1 MKNKILISV
10 LAMSLMTVMT
20 ACGGSDTFGDAAS
33 SEVSDIS
40 DGTASESDTYGTQK
54 ESAQGGMSEDG
65 TAETGLSETSEE
77 VSEETSKDTS
87 GEDGDSAA
95 PTDALLGSFYT
106 VDLNGTQKD
115 ASIFS
120 GYSLTMVNVW
130 ATYCGPCIN
139 ELPELGELS
148 SAYAGKGVQVVG
160 IVSDVY
166 QNSDGSFDQDQIDTA
181 QEIVTQTGAEYTH
194 LLSSADLESSLLQQV
209 SAVPTTVFVDKNGS
223 QVGETYVGARS
234 GDDWK
239 QIIDGLLK
247 TLPAGE

>member
-1 MKNKILISV
+1 
-10 LAMSLMTVMT
+10 
-20 ACGGSDTFGDAAS
+20 
-33 SEVSDIS
+33 
-40 DGTASESDTYGTQK
+40 
-54 ESAQGGMSEDG
+54 
-65 TAETGLSETSEE
+65 
-77 VSEETSKDTS
+77 
-87 GEDGDSAA
+87 
-95 PTDALLGSFYT
+95 
-106 VDLNGTQKD
+106 
-115 ASIFS
+115 
-120 GYSLTMVNVW
+120 
-130 ATYCGPCIN
+130 
-139 ELPELGELS
+139 LS

-194 LLSSADLESSLLQQV
+194 LLASADLESSLLQQV

-239 QIIDGLLK
+239 QIIDGLLN